1 MAERPGRGFTLVEV
15 LVALAIVALAV
26 PALLFALDQ
35 QVDGTGYLRDKSLAR
50 LVASNKLTEVR
61 LLAAAR
67 GQLLSGSESGE
78 ARLAGR
84 DWSWWLD
91 SEATEVPGFNRI
103 AVRVALTR
111 GDRFGGGD
119 GDGGRDNS
127 LVTLVG
133 YLEDPGG
140 ADDRAP

>member
-1 MAERPGRGFTLVEV
+1 
-15 LVALAIVALAV
+15 
-26 PALLFALDQ
+26 
-35 QVDGTGYLRDKSLAR
+35 SLAR

-67 GQLLSGSESGE
+67 GQLLRGSESGE

-84 DWSWWLD
+84 AWYWWLD

-103 AVRVALTR
+103 AVRVGLAP
-111 GDRFGGGD
+111 GD
-119 GDGGRDNS
+119 GDNS

-133 YLEDPGG
+133 YLENPGG
-140 ADDRAP
+140 GDGSAP